1 MAKKNSLF
9 LLIQS
14 MSPAEKR
21 YFKLFAKMNQ
31 RNQNYLLLFD
41 AIDSQSEY
49 DETALK
55 KKLKRHAF
63 VKQLHVTKNYLIKL
77 ILKSLR
83 NFHSQSGKTAEVKDL
98 LRDVEILFQKE
109 QFELCDELLQKAEKI
124 AGEIE
129 LFPDL
134 LEIFNWQRRLALV
147 SGDAANS
154 TERVNSLIQKEQD
167 LLKLLSKNNR
177 QWWLA
182 NNIYDEILSAQ
193 QLANGTS
200 VTPPADL
207 LPEKT
212 SESIRVNILFYYNL
226 KTFHFFTGDLPA
238 AHRAADSL
246 IEMLTKH
253 PAFVQ
258 NDPAALFTAMN
269 NKVGLCLQS
278 RDYPAAEKLLA
289 TIREIP
295 KIYGLKHTLRLSP
308 KIWLQTWNME
318 LEMHRDT
325 QNVPGGLARA
335 AEIREFLDQLPNDA
349 YPDYR
354 VVLSY
359 QIAYFYFLNQ
369 ECETALKWLNG
380 AFELDRQTARE
391 DLLSY
396 AHFLRLIIHFELEN
410 FTVLKYSV
418 ESTRRFLK
426 KKRDLHEF
434 ERQLLRFFS
443 KASLAE
449 PASLP
454 DLIRQLQTSL
464 FDGTDPARQQSVLD
478 YLDFEQWLNRH
489 LSDN

>member
-98 LRDVEILFQKE
+98 LRDVEILFYKE
-109 QFELCDELLQKAEKI
+109 QFDLCDELLQKAEKI

-134 LEIFNWQRRLALV
+134 LEIFNWQRRLALA

-154 TERVNSLIQKEQD
+154 ADRVNALIQKEQD
-167 LLKLLSKNNR
+167 LLELLSKNNR

-182 NNIYDEILSAQ
+182 NNIYDEIQSAR
-193 QLANGTS
+193 QLADSASIN
-200 VTPPADL
+200 PPEEL
-207 LPEKT
+207 TPEKI

-238 AHRAADSL
+238 AHRAADKL
-246 IEMLTKH
+246 IDML
-253 PAFVQ
+253 AGNAEFVR
-258 NDPAALFTAMN
+258 NDPATLLTAMN

-278 RDYPAAEKLLA
+278 RDYPAAANLLA

-295 KIYGLKHTLRLSP
+295 TTYGLKHTLRLSP

-318 LEMHRDT
+318 LEMYRDT

-335 AEIREFLDQLPNDA
+335 AEIREFLDQLPDDA

-354 VVLSY
+354 VVLYY
-359 QIAYFYFLNQ
+359 QIAYFYFLNR
-369 ECETALKWLNG
+369 EFETALKWLNG
-380 AFELDRQTARE
+380 IFLQERQTVRE

-426 KKRDLHEF
+426 KKRNLHAF

-454 DLIRQLQTSL
+454 ELIHQLQTSL
-464 FDGTDPARQQSVLD
+464 FDGTDADRQQSALD
-478 YLDFEQWLNRH
+478 YLDFERWLNRH
-489 LSDN
+489 LSEN